1 MRIQLL
7 HLYWN
12 EFRKRQKK
20 ANLITFAIAWGALS
34 LLLLMSFGRGLSNA
48 GSVSFKGLGSTM
60 IMVSRGQTSKPYQ
73 GLPRAR
79 RINIHME
86 DLQLLERQIP
96 GIAMISPESNNNHN
110 LSYHGKETN
119 RSVNGVY
126 PCFGQMRSQ
135 IPDAG
140 GRFINDLDQENA
152 RRVAFIGWSVAK
164 ELFGDATNPV
174 GKEIRIERTPFT
186 VIGVMK
192 KKQQSSMYQGPDSE
206 TVYIPFSTFCQIDF
220 QRFLDRIHVSPADPR
235 EALFMENQIRRVLGR
250 KYRFADDD
258 PNAVNFWNTI
268 RDYEA
273 GAKIFKGIEIF
284 LSIIGALTLLIGA
297 VGVTNLMYAVVKER
311 TREIGIKMALG
322 ARRRHIVMQFFLETF
337 YIFSKGTLWGT
348 LIAFNIVS
356 LVNLVPV
363 GFEDFGI
370 KAYLLRPIFSF
381 DILIV
386 FLVVLCVLVFVS
398 GIFPA
403 LRASRQ
409 NPIEALR
416 YE

>member
-1 MRIQLL
+1 
-7 HLYWN
+7 
-12 EFRKRQKK
+12 
-20 ANLITFAIAWGALS
+20 
-34 LLLLMSFGRGLSNA
+34 
-48 GSVSFKGLGSTM
+48 
-60 IMVSRGQTSKPYQ
+60 
-73 GLPRAR
+73 
-79 RINIHME
+79 
-86 DLQLLERQIP
+86 
-96 GIAMISPESNNNHN
+96 
-110 LSYHGKETN
+110 
-119 RSVNGVY
+119 
-126 PCFGQMRSQ
+126 
-135 IPDAG
+135 
-140 GRFINDLDQENA
+140 
-152 RRVAFIGWSVAK
+152 
-164 ELFGDATNPV
+164 
-174 GKEIRIERTPFT
+174 
-186 VIGVMK
+186 
-192 KKQQSSMYQGPDSE
+192 
-206 TVYIPFSTFCQIDF
+206 
-220 QRFLDRIHVSPADPR
+220 
-235 EALFMENQIRRVLGR
+235 MENQVRRVLGR

-268 RDYEA
+268 RDYET

-284 LSIIGALTLLIGA
+284 LSIIGGLTLLIGA

-356 LVNLVPV
+356 LVNLIPV
-363 GFEDFGI
+363 GFEDFGL

-381 DILIV
+381 DILII
-386 FLVVLCVLVFVS
+386 FLVVLCILVFVS

>member
-1 MRIQLL
+1 MRMQLL
-7 HLYWN
+7 HLFWN
-12 EFRKRQKK
+12 EFHKRRKKTS
-20 ANLITFAIAWGALS
+20 LITFAIAWGALS
-34 LLLLMSFGRGLSNA
+34 LLLLMSFGRGLTNA
-48 GSVSFKGLGSTM
+48 AGVNFKGLGNTI

-79 RINIHME
+79 RIHIHME
-86 DLQLLERQIP
+86 DLELLKRQIP
-96 GIAMISPESNNNHN
+96 GIAMISPEANNNHN
-110 LSYHGKETN
+110 ISYRGKETN
-119 RSVNGVY
+119 RSINGVY
-126 PCFGQMRSQ
+126 PCFAEMRSQ
-135 IPDAG
+135 VPEAG

-152 RRVAFIGWSVAK
+152 RRVAFIGWNVAK
-164 ELFGDATNPV
+164 ELFGGGNPV
-174 GKEIRIERTPFT
+174 GREIRIEQTPFT

-192 KKQQSSMYQGPDSE
+192 KKQQSSTYQGPDSE

-220 QRFLDRIHVSPADPR
+220 QRFLDRIHIRPADPS
-235 EALFMENQIRRVLGR
+235 EALFMENQVRRVLGR

-258 PNAVNFWNTI
+258 AYAVNFWNTI
-268 RDYEA
+268 RDYET
-273 GAKIFKGIEIF
+273 GARIFKGIEIF

-297 VGVTNLMYAVVKER
+297 VGVTNLMYAIVKER

-337 YIFSKGTLWGT
+337 TVFFKGTLWGA
-348 LIAFNIVS
+348 LVAFNIVS
-356 LVNLVPV
+356 LVNLIPI
-363 GFEDFGI
+363 GYEDFGL

-381 DILIV
+381 DILIL
-386 FLVVLCVLVFVS
+386 FLAVLCILVFVS

>member
-1 MRIQLL
+1 MRMQLL

-12 EFRKRQKK
+12 EFRKRRKK
-20 ANLITFAIAWGALS
+20 TSLITFAIAWGALS

-60 IMVSRGQTSKPYQ
+60 IMVTRGQTSKPYQ

-79 RINIHME
+79 RIHIHME
-86 DLQLLERQIP
+86 DLELLKRQIP
-96 GIAMISPESNNNHN
+96 GIAMISPEANNSHN
-110 LSYHGKETN
+110 ISYRGKETN

-140 GRFINDLDQENA
+140 GRFINDLDQEKA
-152 RRVAFIGWSVAK
+152 RRVAFIGWSVAR
-164 ELFGDATNPV
+164 ELFGDKNPV
-174 GKEIRIERTPFT
+174 GKEIRIELTPFT
-186 VIGVMK
+186 VVGVMK

-220 QRFLDRIHVSPADPR
+220 QRFLDRIHIRPADPR
-235 EALFMENQIRRVLGR
+235 DALFMENQVRRVLGR

-258 PNAVNFWNTI
+258 ATAVNFWNTI
-268 RDYEA
+268 RDYET

-337 YIFSKGTLWGT
+337 FIFFKGTLWGT

-363 GFEDFGI
+363 GYEDFGI